1 MITSTSNLFTVIT
14 TQRVLQL
21 ATDDIYD
28 QIDRLND
35 SLPGSEHVL
44 SFHLV
49 GSGNT
54 FTDVSKRAKQE
65 RPLSSAP
72 RRTEPR
78 LRSTG
83 RR

>member
-49 GSGNT
+49 GAGTT